1 MLFTHRNPAFKNKN
15 QLVMILTKRE
25 KRMKTVTNSFI

>member
-15 QLVMILTKRE
+15 QLVMILTERE
-25 KRMKTVTNSFI
+25 KCQKTVTNPFI